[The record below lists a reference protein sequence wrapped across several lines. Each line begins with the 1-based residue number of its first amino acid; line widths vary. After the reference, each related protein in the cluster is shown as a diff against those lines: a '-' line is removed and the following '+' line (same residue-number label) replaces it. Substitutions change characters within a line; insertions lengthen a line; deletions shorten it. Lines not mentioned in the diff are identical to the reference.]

1 MVCKEYTGAVCRSKE
16 KFLITD
22 KEFDKLAGGSYLDA
36 RKFVTDKGFGKGA
49 EDFGDDEKL
58 IREEEKNLFSFI
70 KEYSPS
76 AEFLRLSLIK
86 NDYHNLNALI
96 RKHLFSAGGESA
108 LLESGYYSVETL
120 ANFINGEKADVS
132 GEMRAAFSEA
142 KALFDGGIKD
152 GAKLDGIIEK
162 YKYKESLKLAKKN
175 KRILTSLRLYI
186 DAANVSTALRSGSE
200 KTTEEFFIDGGN
212 VPLSK
217 ILTLTGENADKDLL
231 TGETGELIKT
241 ALSAKRDGLP
251 FIEFERLSESFNL
264 AAFIKDKYVLSG
276 YDLFYLYCR
285 YKENE
290 IKNVRIL
297 LVGLKCGLQKSE
309 IIKRFRLN
317 YGG

>member
-1 MVCKEYTGAVCRSKE
+1 MVCKEYTGAVCRSRE

-22 KEFDKLAGGSYLDA
+22 KEFDKLAGGSYADA
-36 RKFVTDKGFGKGA
+36 KKFVIERGFGKGA
-49 EDFGDDEKL
+49 ENGDDENL

-96 RKHLFSAGGESA
+96 RKILFNAGGDNTF
-108 LLESGYYSVETL
+108 ESGYYSVETL
-120 ANFINGEKADVS
+120 ESLINGKKADVS
-132 GEMRAAFSEA
+132 IEMKKAFSE
-142 KALFDGGIKD
+142 IKGLSD
-152 GAKLDGIIEK
+152 RGENSGAEIDRVIEK
-162 YKYKESLKLAKKN
+162 YKYAESLKLAKKN
-175 KRILTSLRLYI
+175 KRVLCSVKKYI
-186 DAANVSTALRSGSE
+186 DGLNVSTAVRSGSE
-200 KTTEEFFIDGGN
+200 KITREFFIDGGYI
-212 VPLSK
+212 PLNK
-217 ILTLTGENADKDLL
+217 IVALTGDGTDKDLL
-231 TGETGELIKT
+231 TGDTGDLIKL
-241 ALSAKRDGLP
+241 ALNAKKAGLP
-251 FIEFERLSESFNL
+251 LVEFEKTIESYNLS
-264 AAFIKDKYVLSG
+264 AFIKDKYVLSG

-297 LVGLKCGLQKSE
+297 LVGLKCGSKKSE

>member
-36 RKFVTDKGFGKGA
+36 RKFVVDKGFGKGA
-49 EDFGDDEKL
+49 EAFSDDENL

-70 KEYSPS
+70 KEYSPN

-96 RKHLFSAGGESA
+96 RKFLFSTDGEAAVS
-108 LLESGYYSVETL
+108 ENGYYSVETL
-120 ANFINGEKADVS
+120 AQLINGKKADVS
-132 GEMRAAFSEA
+132 CEMRAAFEEIKSLKES
-142 KALFDGGIKD
+142 GVKD
-152 GAKLDGIIEK
+152 GAKIDCVIEK
-162 YKYKESLKLAKKN
+162 HKYAESLKLAKKN
-175 KRILTSLRLYI
+175 KRVYSSLRRYI
-186 DAANVSTALRSGSE
+186 DAVNVSTALRCGNE
-200 KTTEEFFIDGGN
+200 KTAEEFFIGGGN
-212 VPLSK
+212 IPLSK
-217 ILTLTGENADKDLL
+217 ILTLTGDNIDKDLL
-231 TGETGELIKT
+231 TGETGELIKP
-241 ALSAKRDGLP
+241 ALSAKREGLP
-251 FIEFERLSESFNL
+251 FIEFERVAESFYL
-264 AAFIKDKYVLSG
+264 AEFIKDKYVLSG

-297 LVGLKCGLQKSE
+297 LVGLKCGLAKSE

>member
-22 KEFDKLAGGSYLDA
+22 KEFDKLAGGSYADA
-36 RKFVTDKGFGKGA
+36 KKFVIERGFGKGA
-49 EDFGDDEKL
+49 ENGDDENL

-76 AEFLRLSLIK
+76 EEFLRLSLIK

-96 RKHLFSAGGESA
+96 RKILFNAGGENT
-108 LLESGYYSVETL
+108 LLERGYYSVETL
-120 ANFINGEKADVS
+120 ENLVNGKKADVS
-132 GEMRAAFSEA
+132 REMKKAFSEI
-142 KALFDGGIKD
+142 KELFGRGKNGGAEID
-152 GAKLDGIIEK
+152 RVIEK
-162 YKYKESLKLAKKN
+162 YKYAESLKLAKKN
-175 KRILTSLRLYI
+175 KRVLTSVKKYI
-186 DAANVSTALRSGSE
+186 DGLNVSTAIRSGSE
-200 KTTEEFFIDGGN
+200 QLTRKFFIGGGYI
-212 VPLSK
+212 PLNK
-217 ILTLTGENADKDLL
+217 IITLTSDNIDKDLL
-231 TGETGELIKT
+231 SGETGDLIKP
-241 ALSAKRDGLP
+241 ALKAKKEGLP
-251 FIEFERLSESFNL
+251 LIEFEKTIESYNLS
-264 AAFIKDKYVLSG
+264 AFIKDKYVLSG

-297 LVGLKCGLQKSE
+297 LVGLKCGSKKSE